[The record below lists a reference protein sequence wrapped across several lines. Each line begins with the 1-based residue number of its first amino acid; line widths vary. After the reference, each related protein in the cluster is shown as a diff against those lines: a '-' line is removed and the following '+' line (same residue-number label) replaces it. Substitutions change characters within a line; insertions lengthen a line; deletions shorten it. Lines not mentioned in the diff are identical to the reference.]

1 MEGWGSQRETRRCKR
16 GTHVG
21 SKTEQP
27 RDLREYE
34 AYFFFVSRHF
44 SISFLLFHLL
54 ILLICNSYAPQSTI
68 PFSLNPQFL
77 LSQYFIPSFLAS
89 SILHPPSYSSYFF
102 TISPSPLLLQSSSI
116 SSFSL
121 SYPLLLSTLFPTF
134 YNFLFPIF
142 QLQSSL
148 LSSNLHSSSTSFS
161 SPCHHP
167 FLALLPLSLSLSI
180 PVLSRLTSS
189 TPPLLPLTQTRRKT
203 REPMPPRRWIMDFER
218 SHASYPRLNIHN
230 AFLRHV
236 IRSCT
241 IQPRSTGRA
250 RARET
255 PRHRVWTNDDN
266 RCIHG
271 NNTVV
276 HRGVDDTGKLLL
288 LLFLFGACCFEYE
301 IIRAETTRGSRPTF
315 TVWIWSHLATRL
327 LVHVFLLD

>member
-116 SSFSL
+116 SFFSL

-167 FLALLPLSLSLSI
+167 FLALLPLSLSL
-180 PVLSRLTSS
+180 
-189 TPPLLPLTQTRRKT
+189 
-203 REPMPPRRWIMDFER
+203 
-218 SHASYPRLNIHN
+218 H
-230 AFLRHV
+230 
-236 IRSCT
+236 
-241 IQPRSTGRA
+241 PRSLSPNLPQPSSPPPNPDPAENAGTDA
-250 RARET
+250 SAAM
-255 PRHRVWTNDDN
+255 
-266 RCIHG
+266 
-271 NNTVV
+271 NNGFRTQPCQLPPV
-276 HRGVDDTGKLLL
+276 
-288 LLFLFGACCFEYE
+288 EY
-301 IIRAETTRGSRPTF
+301 S
-315 TVWIWSHLATRL
+315 
-327 LVHVFLLD
+327 